1 MVLQRRNK
9 DILIKVPD
17 FVCVWGIRRWGVG
30 RTGRCRWCSQCGR
43 GTTRTG
49 TRTQTKTTSRLSP
62 WRRNHL
68 SLSTMWTSWPAPAWE
83 TRCPAASMSKS
94 KQTHNSR
101 RTTNTHTLL
110 LHHLLPTL
118 VSTLSKGMV
127 NLSLI
132 KKVLCLIL
140 GRHLVLSAGCTFFFS
155 VERQRIESH
164 LSNQSPFVEDN
175 ALIVNQVPFAC
186 PLLFY
191 KDVHWA
197 HSLLLYI
204 IMTHHLCVLKHFNPN
219 VCGC

>member
-9 DILIKVPD
+9 DILIPD

-94 KQTHNSR
+94 KQTHNSW

-110 LHHLLPTL
+110 MHHLLPTL
-118 VSTLSKGMV
+118 VSTLSKDMV

-140 GRHLVLSAGCTFFFS
+140 GRHLVLSAGCTFFFFSRETKNRITPLKPVSICWRQCFNCQSGALCLPTS
-155 VERQRIESH
+155 VLQGCT
-164 LSNQSPFVEDN
+164 LGPLAFTLYNNDSP
-175 ALIVNQVPFAC
+175 
-186 PLLFY
+186 
-191 KDVHWA
+191 
-197 HSLLLYI
+197 SLCSQTL
-204 IMTHHLCVLKHFNPN
+204 
-219 VCGC
+219 